1 MRDTEIVEEV
11 SMRLFKMHMAY
22 CKEYNARNPCSVP
35 MKCNLNEIKAN
46 LPDITKY
53 TFTDF
58 RNLKIT
64 QPQMRQEVMLG
75 SSKFNMKGPD
85 DLRDVIPT
93 EFMRSA
99 EYRGLLSRLLEQKAK
114 AVATV
119 KGGEDNQRLDIYK
132 DVDRLRMI
140 ESIPLGSRCMRS
152 LLNKQNQKLLKKTN
166 LAIAEKTEE
175 ALKVEVHDKE
185 HFLAM
190 LSQDL
195 E

>member
-1 MRDTEIVEEV
+1 
-11 SMRLFKMHMAY
+11 
-22 CKEYNARNPCSVP
+22 
-35 MKCNLNEIKAN
+35 
-46 LPDITKY
+46 
-53 TFTDF
+53 
-58 RNLKIT
+58 
-64 QPQMRQEVMLG
+64 MRQEVMLG

-195 E
+195 EEPTILEKSDSEGFEERENDLFAA

>member
-1 MRDTEIVEEV
+1 MLDSSDNLGQISNSQFSKYMRDTDIVEEV

-58 RNLKIT
+58 RNLEIT

-93 EFMRSA
+93 EFMRST

-119 KGGEDNQRLDIYK
+119 KGG
-132 DVDRLRMI
+132 
-140 ESIPLGSRCMRS
+140 
-152 LLNKQNQKLLKKTN
+152 
-166 LAIAEKTEE
+166 
-175 ALKVEVHDKE
+175 
-185 HFLAM
+185 
-190 LSQDL
+190 
-195 E
+195 